1 MSRGFT
7 EKMKDFKQI
16 TENLKEMLS
25 LTSDKELAEKLNLKS
40 QAFSE
45 RKRTNSI
52 PHKEILELCITEKLD
67 INKLYDNNLNDVSI
81 NYKNEINK
89 ILDTYSNEKI
99 ESLYKF
105 IKTSA

>member
-1 MSRGFT
+1 MSRNTT

-16 TENLKEMLS
+16 TENLKEILG
-25 LTSDKELAEKLNLKS
+25 LGSDKELAEKLNLKS

-67 INKLYDNNLNDVSI
+67 INKLYDNSLNDSSI
-81 NYKNEINK
+81 YYKNEINK
-89 ILDTYSNEKI
+89 ILDTYSIDKI

-105 IKTSA
+105 MKTSA